1 MQLKKLMAALLSTS
15 LILGPVL
22 IAASVE
28 SAADTPIKVAAKK
41 KSSKKDG
48 EPKDKEGNQSG

>member
-1 MQLKKLMAALLSTS
+1 MLIKKLMAALLSLS

-28 SAADTPIKVAAKK
+28 PAVAATADVAAKK
-41 KSSKKDG
+41 KK
-48 EPKDKEGNQSG
+48 